1 MKIIIE
7 VYPINMTFYTKKR
20 LPIFQYGCEVR
31 TALLH
36 KMMQGA
42 LYTAPH
48 IVTDFIVEYVTRVSE
63 DCEIWDIGS

>member
-7 VYPINMTFYTKKR
+7 DYPINMTFNTKKR

-31 TALLH
+31 TALFH
-36 KMMQGA
+36 KMMRGA
-42 LYTAPH
+42 LYTDPH
-48 IVTDFIVEYVTRVSE
+48 IVTDFIVENVTRISK